1 MAGRDKKKASESK
14 EETKGVR
21 TRRSSA
27 PSVKA
32 IESIAHAA
40 AWTDVLSR
48 LDAMGTSS
56 ASGSTSSGTSP
67 SSLPP
72 ASAAASLSSLSLSS
86 SPPPPPSAVVPV
98 LPVTTTGD
106 ARVGALEHRVAEM
119 VQLMKATAVLRQIPT
134 SQTKLAT
141 PQVPRTATGFNPL
154 AASFEVLGRPRFS
167 SVPGRG
173 ASGESETIDE
183 EDRDFE
189 DMEDE
194 LVDPAHEKKAS
205 RTVAVARG
213 GSLLTAMTVPP
224 GTEVRE
230 RIAAEVVTS
239 VLKQAGS
246 FIFWIKCVEWRSGRN
261 RHEASVLGQ
270 TLDALLFE
278 GLEPDQSAA
287 MEILV
292 RRLVGVHEVDQGR
305 DWSVAKALAWEG
317 PGSILP
323 RSALRSALRE
333 AAIEAKLQTKP
344 KATGRGAGGLDHV
357 NPSRG
362 GRGGRGGRGRGARG
376 WHNKNERGGTLQ
388 ASSSAGPAAQK

>member
-1 MAGRDKKKASESK
+1 MASRDKAKASESK
-14 EETKGVR
+14 EERTGVC

-56 ASGSTSSGTSP
+56 ASASSASSSASS

-134 SQTKLAT
+134 GQTKLAT

-154 AASFEVLGRPRFS
+154 AASFEVLGRPRFC

-239 VLKQAGS
+239 VLEQAGS
-246 FIFWIKCVEWRSGRN
+246 FIFWIKCVE
-261 RHEASVLGQ
+261 
-270 TLDALLFE
+270 
-278 GLEPDQSAA
+278 
-287 MEILV
+287 
-292 RRLVGVHEVDQGR
+292 
-305 DWSVAKALAWEG
+305 
-317 PGSILP
+317 
-323 RSALRSALRE
+323 
-333 AAIEAKLQTKP
+333 
-344 KATGRGAGGLDHV
+344 
-357 NPSRG
+357 
-362 GRGGRGGRGRGARG
+362 
-376 WHNKNERGGTLQ
+376 
-388 ASSSAGPAAQK
+388 